1 MHFDIQALIDRIQ
14 DLNWLEEP
22 FIVEEIDNVIA
33 NLPAHKSN
41 GFDLFNNDFMK
52 KTLAS
57 H

>member
-41 GFDLFNNDFMK
+41 GFD
-52 KTLAS
+52 
-57 H
+57 